1 MAAVRAPRGPL
12 AGGRLSRLAG
22 ELGKFG
28 TVGAIAYAV
37 DFGLFNLLRFEL
49 ELGPLVSKTISTL
62 VAVAVAYAG
71 NRSWTWR
78 NRSRHGLRRES
89 LMFALVNGA
98 GLLFQLACL
107 QFTLQVLGL
116 DGRLA
121 ENISGNVVGTGI
133 GTLFRFWA
141 YRTWVFPRLPED
153 APVDALEATTIT
165 PY

>member
-1 MAAVRAPRGPL
+1 MAAARARDSL
-12 AGGRLSRLAG
+12 FGGRLSRLAG

-28 TVGAIAYAV
+28 TVGAAAYAV
-37 DFGLFNLLRFEL
+37 DFGLFNLLRFQADQGAL
-49 ELGPLVSKTISTL
+49 FSKTVSTL

-78 NRSRHGLRRES
+78 NRSRHGIRRES
-89 LMFALVNGA
+89 VMFALVNGA

-107 QFTLQVLGL
+107 QFTLHVLRL
-116 DGRLA
+116 DGPLA
-121 ENISGNVVGTGI
+121 ENIAGNVVGTGV

-141 YRTWVFPRLPED
+141 YRTWVFPQLPD
-153 APVDALEATTIT
+153 DQPVDALEATTIT